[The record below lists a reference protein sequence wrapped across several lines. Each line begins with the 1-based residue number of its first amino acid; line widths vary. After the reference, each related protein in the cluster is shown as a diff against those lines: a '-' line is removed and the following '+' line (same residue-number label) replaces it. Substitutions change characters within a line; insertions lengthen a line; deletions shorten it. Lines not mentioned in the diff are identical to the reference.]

1 MPRDPLPRLRKLCL
15 ALPEAR
21 EVEAW
26 GAPTFRVK
34 TIFAMYAGP
43 GNQHHEGRAGVW
55 LKAAPGNQPLMVR
68 AAPDRF
74 FVPPYVGP
82 SGWIGVYLDS
92 PATDWTELAELLRDA
107 WRLSAPKKLVERVE
121 ATAAPATKKSAT
133 KKSVTKK
140 SVAKTKST
148 TKKPTTKKKRTS

>member
-43 GNQHHEGRAGVW
+43 GNDHHGGRAGVW
-55 LKAAPGNQPLMVR
+55 LKAAPGNQALMMG

-82 SGWIGVYLDS
+82 SGWIGVWLDS
-92 PATDWTELAELLRDA
+92 PKTDWEELAELLRDA
-107 WRLSAPKKLVERVE
+107 WRLSAPKKLVARE
-121 ATAAPATKKSAT
+121 AAAVTPAAKVATKKTSA
-133 KKSVTKK
+133 
-140 SVAKTKST
+140 T
-148 TKKPTTKKKRTS
+148 TKKPAAKRKSAAKRRSPRKGA